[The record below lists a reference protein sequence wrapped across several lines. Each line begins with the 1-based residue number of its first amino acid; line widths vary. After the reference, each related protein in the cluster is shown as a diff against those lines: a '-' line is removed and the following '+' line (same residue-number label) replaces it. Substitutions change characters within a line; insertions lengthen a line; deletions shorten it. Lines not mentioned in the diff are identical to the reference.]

1 MLFNLEADGGDRIL
15 CYLVPDGFEAVP
27 RLALTIDGRRAWSGP
42 ANETRPAL
50 VAAGRHRTGR
60 CGFRLG
66 PAEAPDLA
74 AARDAELHCLDT
86 GITVYRRARP
96 GMLAGPRLFRLET
109 RLLPLAR
116 LDRAMR
122 PLFHGW
128 YPMLERFG
136 AETVEQVPL
145 LAGLGS
151 LYASGRIHL
160 AAHGGL
166 AERGLALAVA
176 LRDPFEELA
185 ERIAVLSGALGP
197 VDGLLPERERI
208 AWAPAIAALDG
219 VAPADPRALRRVFRR
234 LGPEAGAALSSPLT
248 RQLTCRTPADPCA
261 PDAVA
266 AALRALASFEI
277 VAAGPPEGYFAAALE
292 ALVGQ
297 APALPRRAARA
308 AGPAD
313 LTAWIADTL
322 AGIPIVE
329 AVLECDLCVYAS
341 LSSVLEAAAASA
353 GGAGQG

>member
-27 RLALTIDGRRAWSGP
+27 RLALMIDGRRAWSGP

-185 ERIAVLSGALGP
+185 ERIA
-197 VDGLLPERERI
+197 
-208 AWAPAIAALDG
+208 WAPAIAALDG